1 MGTFN
6 WPVRLESMD
15 GQRSLDLEA
24 LVDTGAA
31 YTMVPAAQL
40 DQLGIVPID
49 RVRVGLADG
58 REVDCDIGS
67 AMATVDGRTV
77 ATLVLFGPDVEPALL
92 GAYTLQGLRLGVDPA
107 QHRLVPATGMRL

>member
-15 GQRSLDLEA
+15 GQRSLELEA

-40 DQLGIVPID
+40 EELGVSPVERIGV
-49 RVRVGLADG
+49 VLADG
-58 REVDCDIGS
+58 RELDCDIGR
-67 AMATVDGRTV
+67 AVATVDGRTV
-77 ATLVLFGPDVEPALL
+77 ETLVLFGPDVEPALL
-92 GAYTLQGLRLGVDPA
+92 GAYTLQGLRLGVDPFH
-107 QHRLVPATGMRL
+107 HRLVPATGMRL